1 MRGLGVITFGY
12 QCFISQNYTSLWQ
25 SYHACAALLAERQF
39 SFVLFFAY
47 SSADVFYLQCTY
59 VPCITCAYIYVSKGN
74 LIKSELEL

>member
-1 MRGLGVITFGY
+1 MQELGVIPFGY

-25 SYHACAALLAERQF
+25 SYHACAALLAERHF

-47 SSADVFYLQCTY
+47 SSADVFYLQCMY
-59 VPCITCAYIYVSKGN
+59 HVSHVRISKGN